1 MRLLRSGWRGIV
13 LEYQYYFGE
22 NLTQMENLICSHI
35 NTSKYKLSPPDMCSK
50 GSKYGNLNGA
60 LDGNSLG
67 QEHEMYYFWGG
78 RIFHS
83 DMIKL

>member
-1 MRLLRSGWRGIV
+1 
-13 LEYQYYFGE
+13 
-22 NLTQMENLICSHI
+22 
-35 NTSKYKLSPPDMCSK
+35 MCSK